1 MPVLLFLSG
10 CVNQTGVRRR
20 VLRLEL
26 LNRFKIRCVANDFCK
41 LLQLVELIRSCC
53 GLLLFNNGGVHD
65 NSSIFGLTRNYARIE
80 DRQRQTRP
88 RHCHVERSETS
99 SYLNQIR
106 IVVWLRN
113 QLNLRHA
120 KLNSKLAEV
129 ARSFAH
135 AQDDSVPGLMGY
147 ADTAG

>member
-1 MPVLLFLSG
+1 MPVLLLLSG

-65 NSSIFGLTRNYARIE
+65 NSSIFGLTRNYARTE

-88 RHCHVERSETS
+88 MHCQVAKHPATS
-99 SYLNQIR
+99 TNYDRGLAAKAPEDS
-106 IVVWLRN
+106 
-113 QLNLRHA
+113 HA
-120 KLNSKLAEV
+120 
-129 ARSFAH
+129 
-135 AQDDSVPGLMGY
+135 
-147 ADTAG
+147 